1 MTKVTPL
8 KLAPLQKIQRDEKER
23 EGKRD
28 SGRERE
34 VNRGKH
40 KDMGEYLK
48 DRVARVYVQNM
59 GRRQER
65 KKHEIKERT
74 EREP

>member
-34 VNRGKH
+34 VNRGKE

-59 GRRQER
+59 ERRQER
-65 KKHEIKERT
+65 KNMK
-74 EREP
+74 